1 MIKQFMLPDT
11 PRSFH
16 LSLVALFSLLVVAG
30 AKQVQAGKIE
40 VADLPG
46 NSASVLSEPENTI
59 VEFSI
64 NVGTSQL
71 TLGALAIDSKTGL
84 LTASIHVRIWQA
96 SATNDVAQSSISI
109 VDTVPAEDRY
119 FHEPISPAALLVSAS
134 HDVGADLCFANQSL
148 VSRPGAAEAATLLL
162 FIPTL

>member
-11 PRSFH
+11 PRSFN

-119 FHEPISPAALLVSAS
+119 FHEPISPAAFSSAS
-134 HDVGADLCFANQSL
+134 AASEKRMTCLIFAFA
-148 VSRPGAAEAATLLL
+148 SRRAWKAAAR
-162 FIPTL
+162 PV